1 MNTIYIENIEGLT
14 SEIAKSSTLINM
26 LRGKYKLC
34 LQGFIRVG
42 DTHTIVCKTDI
53 KENIINLF
61 MDNIVIDINNIIKEM
76 NSFK

>member
-42 DTHTIVCKTDI
+42 DAHVIVCKTDI

-61 MDNIVIDINNIIKEM
+61 MEDIIKDINNIIKGV
-76 NSFK
+76 N

>member
-14 SEIAKSSTLINM
+14 SNIAKSSTLINM
-26 LRGKYKLC
+26 LRGKYKLL

-42 DTHTIVCKTDI
+42 DNHTIVCKTNI

-61 MDNIVIDINNIIKEM
+61 MEDIIKDINNIIKEM
-76 NSFK
+76 NNFE

>member
-42 DTHTIVCKTDI
+42 DTHTIVCNTNI

-61 MDNIVIDINNIIKEM
+61 MEDIIKDINNIIKGV
-76 NSFK
+76 N

>member
-14 SEIAKSSTLINM
+14 SNIAKSSTLINM
-26 LRGKYKLC
+26 LRGNYKLC

-42 DTHTIVCKTDI
+42 DTHTIVCKTNI

-61 MDNIVIDINNIIKEM
+61 MEDIIKDINNIIRGI
-76 NSFK
+76 N